1 MQLDPNKLKPGF
13 RLGNYEIIDKIGEG
27 GHATIYRAEQVNL
40 QRNVALKIVSAE
52 YADDCEFVEM
62 FIREA
67 HAMAKLDHPNII
79 RVYDA
84 GTSPEGLSYLAMEL
98 VEGGDLQEL
107 MFQNDKIPLD
117 RILDISLQIT
127 DALSYGQQ
135 RMQLTHGDI
144 KPGNIMLDF
153 NGVPKLA
160 DFGLAETIF
169 HCAKRKTSKVYGTPL
184 YVSPETISGKRM
196 PCDFK
201 SDIYSFGCMLY
212 HLIAGEP
219 PFQAEKLK
227 DLVFKHLKKRVPKL
241 TETEPDIP
249 EKLNDL
255 VAAMMAKKPHTR
267 PGSWLEINHE
277 IRDIIEEMQ
286 HPLFYTLKKHWRYAF
301 EYSEKEMIIVL
312 FILSSALLLIQPW
325 LGSVLLLFLT
335 IAHYIIHSQKVR
347 KTNKNDN

>member
-1 MQLDPNKLKPGF
+1 MQVEPNKLKPGYI
-13 RLGNYEIIDKIGEG
+13 LGNYEIIDKIGEG
-27 GHATIYRAEQVNL
+27 GHAAIYRAEQVNL

-52 YADDCEFVEM
+52 YADDPEFIEM

-67 HAMAKLDHPNII
+67 HSMAKLDHPNIVK
-79 RVYDA
+79 VYDA
-84 GTSPEGLSYLAMEL
+84 GTTPEGLSYLAMEL

-107 MFQNDKIPLD
+107 IFQDDEIPLKKV
-117 RILDISLQIT
+117 LDIALQVT

-135 RMQLTHGDI
+135 KMQLTHGDI

-153 NGVPKLA
+153 NGKPKLA

-201 SDIYSFGCMLY
+201 SDIYSFGCMFY
-212 HLIAGEP
+212 HLIIGEP

-227 DLVFKHLKKRVPKL
+227 DLVFKHLKSKVPQLK
-241 TETEPDIP
+241 ETDPKVP

-255 VAAMMAKKPHTR
+255 VASMMSKKPYNR
-267 PGSWLEINHE
+267 PDSWLEIN
-277 IRDIIEEMQ
+277 RQLRNIIEEMQ
-286 HPLFYTLKKHWRYAF
+286 HPLWYTCKKHWRYAF
-301 EYSEKEMIIVL
+301 EYTEKEMIIVL

-325 LGSVLLLFLT
+325 LGSVILLFLT
-335 IAHYIIHSQKVR
+335 IAHYLIHSQKSR
-347 KTNKNDN
+347 IKEKNDN